1 MLNAEHCWLAL
12 CLSPTCRYHAKR
24 ALYLAHV
31 ASALRGHPE
40 LGSLSWECLAND
52 PRRPVLVLHPQA
64 GVSSAGFRIRL
75 LPAAPPE
82 LSPLARLAP
91 DRNSLRAAAAPA
103 PVAAAAAAPAAAAAA
118 AKAGKGAKGA
128 KPAKP
133 AKAAAAEEQPA
144 QLLPTPLYNTSV
156 LQVRLGG
163 ASLPSCVA
171 WHMHLLAIQLLHAL
185 LHELHAAWN
194 PWQGRASGKAGT
206 SLECALSLLTDIR

>member
-1 MLNAEHCWLAL
+1 
-12 CLSPTCRYHAKR
+12 
-24 ALYLAHV
+24 
-31 ASALRGHPE
+31 
-40 LGSLSWECLAND
+40 
-52 PRRPVLVLHPQA
+52 VLVLHPRA

-103 PVAAAAAAPAAAAAA
+103 PAAAAAAAPAAAAAA

-185 LHELHAAWN
+185 LHELHALLHELHAAWN